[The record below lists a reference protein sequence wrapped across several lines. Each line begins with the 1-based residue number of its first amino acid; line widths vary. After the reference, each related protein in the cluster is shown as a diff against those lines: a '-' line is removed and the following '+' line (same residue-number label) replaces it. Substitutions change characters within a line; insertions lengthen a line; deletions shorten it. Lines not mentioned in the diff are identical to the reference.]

1 MIFFIESVKDDR
13 ESVYVGILWVFLNIS
28 GLVIMLFDGIINSI
42 NENFALMFFGYFRVD
57 LIGKVYKI
65 KCIFFFFK
73 VCFIF
78 SVCNGYIESIICNLY
93 FGVGYFDFDFRFL

>member
-1 MIFFIESVKDDR
+1 MIFFIGGVKDDR

-42 NENFALMFFGYFRVD
+42 NENFALMLFGYFRVD

-65 KCIFFFFK
+65 KFKFFFK
-73 VCFIF
+73 DCF
-78 SVCNGYIESIICNLY
+78 Y
-93 FGVGYFDFDFRFL
+93 F

>member
-1 MIFFIESVKDDR
+1 MIFFIGGVKDDR

-42 NENFALMFFGYFRVD
+42 NENFALMLFGYFRVD

-65 KCIFFFFK
+65 KLKIFFF
-73 VCFIF
+73 
-78 SVCNGYIESIICNLY
+78 
-93 FGVGYFDFDFRFL
+93 